1 MPPQQYDM
9 VSLLKMLI
17 DRDGSDLHLAVG
29 SPPVGRVH
37 GHLTYFG
44 ERNLAPEDTERLMKS
59 IASVDNQQ
67 EIQEVGGSDFGFA
80 FEDVARFRVSIFKQ
94 KGNVGL
100 VLRLIPNKIL
110 TFEQIGLP
118 QSLKQ
123 VISQPRGLI
132 LVTGPTGSGKST
144 SLATMID
151 YLNTEFDYHIITIE
165 DPIEYYHNHKKSLVN
180 QREVGVDVPSFAEA
194 IRRALRQ
201 DPDIILVGE
210 MRDLETIEAAVTAAE
225 TGHLVFATLHT
236 TGAVRTTD
244 RIVDAFPTNQQ
255 EQIRKQLA
263 GNLKS
268 VISQALLPR
277 KGGFGHVAAFEI
289 MITTPAIQNLIRD
302 NKSYRIT
309 SSIQTGHKYGMNLL
323 DEHLLALYRKGIITY
338 DVASGK
344 AQSPDEFRIAAKQ
357 LGMDDAPK
365 DLEGDEGQKKKKIL
379 RGTVTDGRHPRKTDW
394 RHID

>member
-80 FEDVARFRVSIFKQ
+80 FEDIARFRVSIFKQ

-151 YLNTEFDYHIITIE
+151 YLNTEFDHHIITIE

-180 QREVGVDVPSFAEA
+180 QREVGVDVPSFSEA
-194 IRRALRQ
+194 IRRALRM

-210 MRDLETIEAAVTAAE
+210 MRDLATIEAAVTAAE
-225 TGHLVFATLHT
+225 TGHLVFGTLHT
-236 TGAVRTTD
+236 TGAVRTID
-244 RIVDAFPTNQQ
+244 RLVDAFPTNQQ
-255 EQIRKQLA
+255 EQIRTQLA
-263 GNLKS
+263 GNLKA

-277 KGGFGHVAAFEI
+277 KGGFGRVAAFEV

-323 DEHLLALYRKGIITY
+323 DEHLLALYKKGIISY
-338 DVASGK
+338 EVAAGR
-344 AQSPDEFRIAAKQ
+344 AQQLDEFRVAARQ
-357 LGMDDAPK
+357 LGLEDAPK
-365 DLEGDEGQKKKKIL
+365 EEPEEEVK
-379 RGTVTDGRHPRKTDW
+379 PR
-394 RHID
+394 

>member
-180 QREVGVDVPSFAEA
+180 QREVGVDVPSFSEA
-194 IRRALRQ
+194 IRRALRM

-210 MRDLETIEAAVTAAE
+210 MRDLATIEAAVTAAE
-225 TGHLVFATLHT
+225 TGHLVFGTLHT
-236 TGAVRTTD
+236 TGAVRTID
-244 RIVDAFPTNQQ
+244 RLVDAFPTNQQ
-255 EQIRKQLA
+255 EQIRTQLA
-263 GNLKS
+263 GNLKA

-277 KGGFGHVAAFEI
+277 KGGFGRVAAFEV

-323 DEHLLALYRKGIITY
+323 DEHLLALYKKGIISY
-338 DVASGK
+338 EVAAGR
-344 AQSPDEFRIAAKQ
+344 AQQLDEFRVAARQ
-357 LGMDDAPK
+357 LGLEDAPK
-365 DLEGDEGQKKKKIL
+365 EEPEEEVK
-379 RGTVTDGRHPRKTDW
+379 PR
-394 RHID
+394 